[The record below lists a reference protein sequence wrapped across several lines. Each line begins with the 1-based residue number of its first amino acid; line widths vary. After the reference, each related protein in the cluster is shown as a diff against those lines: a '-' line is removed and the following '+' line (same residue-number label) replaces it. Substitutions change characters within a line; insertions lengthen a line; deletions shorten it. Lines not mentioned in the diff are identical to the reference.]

1 MTTLNVNTIT
11 PSGSTLTLG
20 ASGDTIVATDDVK
33 VNTVKDA
40 GGNTLWVSNGSGVVS
55 SVKAGIGGADKLL
68 ATQTISDAASASIT
82 SGFDSTYKE
91 YIIKWVNLQPVLDG
105 TWFQWQASTDGGS
118 NYNTTCT
125 STCFTAQHS
134 EDDTNTSL
142 HYNTGQDAAE
152 STGYIY
158 TSGSFGNASDECGTL
173 TIHLFNP
180 ASTAYVKNWYLED
193 QHYQGDNYSMNMF
206 TAGYFNTTTAINAVN
221 FKFVSGN
228 INAGTLK
235 LYGIAS

>member
-11 PSGSTLTLG
+11 PAGATLTLG
-20 ASGDTIVATDDVK
+20 ESGDSVVFADDVK
-33 VNTVKDA
+33 VNTVKDV
-40 GGNTLWVSNGSGVVS
+40 GENTLWVSNGSGVLS
-55 SVKAGIGGADKLL
+55 SVNAGIGGADKLL
-68 ATQTISDAASASIT
+68 STQTISNAASASIT

-91 YIIKWVNLQPVLDG
+91 YIIKWVSLQPVSDG

-118 NYNTTCT
+118 NYNTACT
-125 STCFTAQHS
+125 TTIFTAQHNENGS
-134 EDDTNTSL
+134 GGAL
-142 HYNTGQDAAE
+142 QYNPGQDAAQ

-158 TSGSFGNASDECGTL
+158 TSGSFGNAADECGVI

-180 ASTAYVKNWYLED
+180 SSTTYVKNWYLED
-193 QHYQGDNYSMNMF
+193 QHYQGDNWSMNIF
-206 TAGYFNTTTAINAVN
+206 TAGYYNTSSAINAVN
-221 FKFVSGN
+221 FKFVTGN